1 MKKSHKVILAAIAVV
16 VLLMPVA
23 AFLEGYLVE
32 RV

>member
-1 MKKSHKVILAAIAVV
+1 MKKSHKIIVAAIAVF

-23 AFLEGYLVE
+23 AFLEGYLAE